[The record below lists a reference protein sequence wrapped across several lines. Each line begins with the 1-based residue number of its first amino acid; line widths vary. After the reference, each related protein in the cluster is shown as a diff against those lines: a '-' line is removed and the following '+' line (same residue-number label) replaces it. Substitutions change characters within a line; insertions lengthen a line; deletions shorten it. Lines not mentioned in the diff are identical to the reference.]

1 MKPPD
6 VLYEPETILQRV
18 TCINSSSPV
27 VDNYMNECNTVLCV
41 LSLRF
46 GSAMTYIGFHV
57 TTSQTT
63 PARSFT
69 GTCCGLQ
76 VVIFIGRS
84 ERASAN
90 EKPPAA
96 TIILVLVPSDDEEGI
111 LLECNALALII
122 RSSVYNI

>member
-41 LSLRF
+41 LSLRL

-63 PARSFT
+63 PRALSLEHAVGCKLSYSLT
-69 GTCCGLQ
+69 TA
-76 VVIFIGRS
+76 S
-84 ERASAN
+84 ERAS
-90 EKPPAA
+90 ER
-96 TIILVLVPSDDEEGI
+96 E
-111 LLECNALALII
+111 
-122 RSSVYNI
+122 